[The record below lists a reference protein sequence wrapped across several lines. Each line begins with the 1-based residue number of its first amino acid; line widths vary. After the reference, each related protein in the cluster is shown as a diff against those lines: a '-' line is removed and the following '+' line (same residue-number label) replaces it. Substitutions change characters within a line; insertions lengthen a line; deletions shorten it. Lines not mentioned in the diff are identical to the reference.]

1 MEESKV
7 RDRHGT
13 DMGQTLDHSTCYA
26 SWRGRVEARTLHPTT
41 IYTAQGG
48 SLLWL
53 CLVLILYSRSVQI
66 RCRYPSGFTIT
77 SYAATS

>member
-7 RDRHGT
+7 RNRHGT
-13 DMGQTLDHSTCYA
+13 DMGQTLDHSTGYA

-53 CLVLILYSRSVQI
+53 CLVLILRFQI
-66 RCRYPSGFTIT
+66 RCRYP
-77 SYAATS
+77 